1 MFRGLFRA
9 IRTPFRSPE
18 PVTRRLGRDGERL
31 AEKTLRRAGYRIL
44 GRNLRVPMGEADLLC
59 LAPDRR
65 TIVLV
70 EVKTRI
76 PGDAHDPSNARR
88 PPEAS
93 VTSVKRAKLRQILRH
108 LIAANHWHDRPSRI
122 DVVAIDW
129 PQQTG
134 AGTPTVRHYPDAV
147 DRRG

>member
-1 MFRGLFRA
+1 VLRPLRRWFFPRGN
-9 IRTPFRSPE
+9 E
-18 PVTRRLGRDGERL
+18 PATRRLGRAGERL
-31 AEKTLRRAGYRIL
+31 AARTLRKAGYRIL

-76 PGDAHDPSNARR
+76 LAEPSGNPDYVAP

-93 VTSVKRAKLRQILRH
+93 VHADKRAKLRLILRH
-108 LIAANHWHDRPSRI
+108 LARANRWHDRPCRI

-129 PQQTG
+129 PADG
-134 AGTPTVRHYPDAV
+134 SRPEVRHHVNAV
-147 DRRG
+147 

>member
-1 MFRGLFRA
+1 VLPSLTRWFSR
-9 IRTPFRSPE
+9 RTPE
-18 PVTRRLGRDGERL
+18 PATRRLGRSGERL
-31 AEKTLRRAGYRIL
+31 AARTLKKAGYRIL

-76 PGDAHDPSNARR
+76 HAPPGGNPAYVAP
-88 PPEAS
+88 PPEAN
-93 VTSVKRAKLRQILRH
+93 VDADKRAKLRLILRH
-108 LIAANHWHDRPSRI
+108 LARANGWQDRPCRI

-129 PQQTG
+129 PADG
-134 AGTPTVRHYPDAV
+134 REPVVRHHVNAV
-147 DRRG
+147 